1 MAVESGKITSE
12 REPLLPVRLTD
23 GVVIECLV
31 DTGFSGALMLPRS
44 VVRELAMPVVA
55 KEVFATVGQR
65 LFTANVC
72 LTEVQWLGRPR
83 MIRVIVS
90 DGFDAIIGTEMFDG
104 HRLIIDY
111 AKNTVELTGESL
123 SL

>member
-1 MAVESGKITSE
+1 
-12 REPLLPVRLTD
+12 
-23 GVVIECLV
+23 
-31 DTGFSGALMLPRS
+31 MLPRS
-44 VVRELAMPVVA
+44 VVRELAMPIVA
-55 KEVFATVGQR
+55 KEVFAAVGQR

-72 LTEVQWLGRPR
+72 LTEVHWLGRRR

-104 HRLIIDY
+104 HLLIIDY
-111 AKNTVELTGESL
+111 AKDMVQLTGESV